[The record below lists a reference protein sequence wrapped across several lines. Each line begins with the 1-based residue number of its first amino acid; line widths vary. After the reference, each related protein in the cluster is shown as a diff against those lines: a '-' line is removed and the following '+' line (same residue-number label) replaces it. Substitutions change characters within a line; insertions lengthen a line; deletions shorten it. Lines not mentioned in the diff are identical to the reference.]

1 MHVKPVWTLDQ
12 VIAQLTNWQARWN
25 NDIAIPYLFYA
36 QSLPHHDFKIG
47 FSPFNQA
54 EIQSLQNS
62 MQLISDVANVS
73 FVNIA
78 NSLQPPNIS
87 NQFIGFYTVN
97 TSTAA
102 FWGAATDYV
111 MQNEDVPYGGIY
123 GVDVIVNHN
132 RSNVQGGWGLGDS
145 NSRTL
150 MHELLHAIGLDHPGP
165 YNGDTANYESQALFF
180 QDSHQYTVMSYW
192 DAVNSGAD
200 HVAAGKL
207 QWTSTPLL
215 YDVAALQSLYGANMT
230 TRTGHTVYGFNDNS
244 GRSAYDLA
252 RDPSSI
258 FTIWD
263 AGGIDTLD
271 LSGYSTPSRI
281 DLGQGAFSDSGEMTS
296 NISIAFGAIIENAIG
311 GAGGDS
317 LTGNDA
323 RNRLEGNGGADV
335 LKGGAESDW
344 LVGGAGGDMFVY
356 TSYSDSDLPLIRSDG
371 KKVASDYLADFT
383 SGVDRIDLSA
393 LDAIP
398 STAANDAFTFIGNA
412 AFTSVAGQLRWEVR
426 HEQLWLEG
434 DIDGNGVCDFA
445 IAMKAAALVAADV
458 IL

>member
-1 MHVKPVWTLDQ
+1 MKPVWTREQ
-12 VIAQLTNWQARWN
+12 VVAQLTNWQARWN
-25 NDIAIPYLFYA
+25 NNIPIPYVLYA

-47 FSPFNQA
+47 FSPFSQA
-54 EIQSLQNS
+54 EIQSLQHS

-78 NSLQPPNIS
+78 NSVQPPSFS

-102 FWGAATDYV
+102 FWGAATDYA

-132 RSNVQGGWGLGDS
+132 RSNVQGGWGIGDS
-145 NSRTL
+145 NSRKL

-165 YNGDTANYESQALFF
+165 YNGDSANYESQALFF

-192 DAVNSGAD
+192 DAANSGAQ
-200 HVAAGKL
+200 HVSNGL

-230 TRTGHTVYGFNDNS
+230 TRTGHTVYGFNNTS
-244 GRSAYDLA
+244 GRAAYDLA
-252 RDPSSI
+252 RDPYSI

-263 AGGIDTLD
+263 AGGTDTLD
-271 LSGYSTPSRI
+271 LSGYGLASRI
-281 DLGQGAFSDSGEMTS
+281 DLGQGAFSDSGGMTA
-296 NISIAFGAIIENAIG
+296 NISIAFGAIIENALG
-311 GAGGDS
+311 GDGSDS
-317 LTGNDA
+317 LTGNEA
-323 RNRLEGNGGADV
+323 GNRLEGNGGADV
-335 LKGGAESDW
+335 LKGGANSDW
-344 LVGGAGGDMFVY
+344 LVGGAGGDTFVY

-383 SGVDRIDLSA
+383 SGVDKIDLSA

-398 STAANDAFTFIGNA
+398 STAANDMFSFIGTA
-412 AFTSVAGQLRWEVR
+412 AFAGIAGQLRWEVR

-434 DIDGNGVCDFA
+434 DIDGDALGDFA